1 MCTPIALGVLGHS
14 MLILIPAVPINVEGR
29 RILLLDIVKNAL
41 GRRKLF
47 IRHNRHTIKM
57 KFRQKLF
64 PDEMVC
70 GYTPVTSLCICSFPS
85 TLLSRSKVSA
95 SSNGSVV

>member
-1 MCTPIALGVLGHS
+1 MCTPIALGHS

-29 RILLLDIVKNAL
+29 RILLLDIVKNVL

-57 KFRQKLF
+57 KFRQELF

-70 GYTPVTSLCICSFPS
+70 GYVTPVTSLCICRFPS
-85 TLLSRSKVSA
+85 TLLSSSKVSA